1 MVAVLFVKIHIK
13 SLFFKSA
20 FLGIIK
26 CKCNFS
32 ILKTKGDKKHYDKAV
47 IKGVHRGQYMMAC
60 TLLKLVCKSK
70 KCICKLK
77 QNAEND
83 LLRW

>member
-1 MVAVLFVKIHIK
+1 MQMQ
-13 SLFFKSA
+13 
-20 FLGIIK
+20 
-26 CKCNFS
+26 FS

-47 IKGVHRGQYMMAC
+47 IKGVHHGQYMMAC

-77 QNAEND
+77 QNAAND